1 MIYLPTIRSEELY
14 LREHFAGFDE
24 YAAKVP
30 RLLPRLTP
38 AEFPANENASGGRFS
53 AGAVAPP
60 PRVQCFNGCRR
71 DLFGAGGP
79 ALSQSPRGD
88 GGSALTAWRLGRN
101 AHTNSYGCCP
111 LLKLDRSLVLILLT
125 LCCAGSLPAGAQ
137 LLGLGQKPA
146 PVVIPTLQPPPPD
159 FVFPT
164 KRTLTFT
171 VDWRVFTAGTAVI
184 QLEQEGTVQK
194 INASGG
200 SIGAVTMLFPVID
213 KFQAGFD
220 TKTGCSTGFS
230 KQLQEGRRKVS
241 SDLSFDYA
249 QGKQKQVER
258 NLVKGTSKEQTASI
272 PACVTDSLSAI
283 FYAAS
288 QPMVVGQ
295 TIRFPL
301 ADSMRTVTVTMKVEA
316 KEEVKTPAGTFQ
328 TIRVEPTADEGIV
341 KNRGNIWVWYT
352 DDARHMPVQIRAH
365 LFWGTITAHL
375 QSYED
380 K

>member
-1 MIYLPTIRSEELY
+1 MLKLVR
-14 LREHFAGFDE
+14 
-24 YAAKVP
+24 
-30 RLLPRLTP
+30 
-38 AEFPANENASGGRFS
+38 FPA
-53 AGAVAPP
+53 
-60 PRVQCFNGCRR
+60 
-71 DLFGAGGP
+71 
-79 ALSQSPRGD
+79 
-88 GGSALTAWRLGRN
+88 
-101 AHTNSYGCCP
+101 
-111 LLKLDRSLVLILLT
+111 LILLI
-125 LCCAGSLPAGAQ
+125 LWCAGPTPAGAQ
-137 LLGLGQKPA
+137 FLGLGTKPA
-146 PVVIPTLQPPPPD
+146 PVVIPTLQAPHPD
-159 FVFPT
+159 FVYPT
-164 KRTLTFT
+164 KQTITFT
-171 VDWRVFTAGTAVI
+171 VDWRVFTAGTAVF
-184 QLEQEGTVQK
+184 QLEQQGAVQK
-194 INASGG
+194 ITASGG
-200 SIGAVTMLFPVID
+200 SIGAVTMLFPVVD

-241 SDLSFDYA
+241 SDLTFDYS
-249 QGKQKQVER
+249 QGKQKQVEK

-316 KEEVKTPAGTFQ
+316 KEEIKTPAGTFQ
-328 TIRVEPTADEGIV
+328 TIKVEPTADEGVV
-341 KNRGNIWVWYT
+341 KNRGRIWVWYT
-352 DDARHMPVQIRAH
+352 DDAKHIPVQIQAR